1 MRGSFRLSAKWKK
14 HRCVW
19 DLNQGLA
26 GSRRRRIHRTLVW
39 PKHTHLLRKG
49 KYPKYHCKA
58 NLLFDGLDLNK
69 QVIMF
74 KFNINNA
81 AKMQTNLTWR
91 TPHSDTS
98 PYTLSEYSL
107 VWQFPHF
114 TLWLFLI
121 ENTSMIRYIFLDLCT
136 LNRAGVKICLKM
148 FAKKILV
155 FFFFLNCTI
164 FIYMSH
170 LQFMYTWDHSRDS

>member
-1 MRGSFRLSAKWKK
+1 MEKSIDVFGIWTKGLQEVGADGSTGLWFGQSILIYFVRGSIQSITVRLTS
-14 HRCVW
+14 C
-19 DLNQGLA
+19 L
-26 GSRRRRIHRTLVW
+26 T
-39 PKHTHLLRKG
+39 
-49 KYPKYHCKA
+49 
-58 NLLFDGLDLNK
+58 GLDLNK

-74 KFNINNA
+74 KFNISNA

-136 LNRAGVKICLKM
+136 QNRAGVKICLKM